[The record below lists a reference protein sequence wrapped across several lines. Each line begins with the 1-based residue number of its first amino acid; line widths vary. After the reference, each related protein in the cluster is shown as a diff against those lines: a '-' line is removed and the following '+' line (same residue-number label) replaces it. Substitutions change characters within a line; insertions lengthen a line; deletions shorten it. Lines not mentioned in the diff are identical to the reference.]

1 MVRDIALISSN
12 SVRTPGASKFNLFR
26 PGPGSNFGCGLGLLA
41 LVAIGRAELP
51 TYSPVVE
58 STATPATG
66 PFELPRTFKGLSE
79 LATYEDG
86 QVLVKVRPAA
96 AAASRSSGRGLPGVT
111 SLSLVDWPGKNSQS
125 MSASEG
131 QWHMAEL
138 DSSLDVESAIELL
151 TGDPRVEAVEPV
163 LLHYVPETVIS
174 QPFVQP
180 NDPLISQQWAL
191 PRIQAFEAWDVHAG
205 DGSLIVAVVDT
216 GVQITHPDLAGA
228 IWTNPRETRNGRDD
242 DGNGL
247 VDDVNGWSFA
257 LDSNDVSDRIGHGT
271 HVAGIIAA
279 TAANGMGVAGTARVR
294 ILPVDVFGGRDG
306 ASEVNIAKGIQ
317 YAAMQGA
324 KVINLSLGAPAGA
337 FSQVEKEAID
347 FATSRGA
354 VVLAAAGNES
364 EQSPQPVG
372 FPARLPNVIAVGA
385 TDVND
390 RRAAFSNFGSDLDVV
405 APGVD
410 ILNTYTQSR
419 YARLSGTS
427 MACPYAAGVTALI
440 RSKFANLSPEQTR
453 ARLLG
458 SADDVAA
465 AGPDVQTGAGRIN
478 ALKALGGASTAP
490 PVEDDDFEE
499 NDESHTAVEIEP
511 GRFEGLVGAD
521 VDWYR
526 FDVTGS
532 AAAVITIDG
541 REGDLDLV
549 LYAASGTRL
558 GLSNSNDSIEE
569 LQAALTAGTYYFAVW
584 PPEDRGGGYTLAL
597 LLEGETD
604 HGNGNDNG
612 DGRGGELP
620 PALPDDSLEENDT
633 AATAHS
639 IAPGSMP
646 LIGNDED
653 WFRFQVPGPSLVQI
667 ATAGSEGELDLEIYA
682 ENGQLLGRSAN
693 PGSTEALAGRETTT
707 VERLLRVRPAGA
719 GGSYRLTLSIQPE
732 QVRRDADADG
742 VPDDSDNC
750 PTTPNANQSDVDGD
764 SIGDVCDPR
773 DDRVIEPPA
782 QVLPPAASIPCGP
795 GAFMALGLGFAGLTS
810 TRLSSRR
817 GRR

>member
-1 MVRDIALISSN
+1 MVRDIALITSN
-12 SVRTPGASKFNLFR
+12 SGRTPGASKSNMFR
-26 PGPGSNFGCGLGLLA
+26 PWPGTNFGCGLGLLA
-41 LVAIGRAELP
+41 LVATGRAELP

-58 STATPATG
+58 SAGAPATR
-66 PFELPRTFKGLSE
+66 PFELPRTFKGLSD

-86 QVLVKVRPAA
+86 QVLVKMRPA
-96 AAASRSSGRGLPGVT
+96 AAASRSTGRGLPGVT
-111 SLSLVDWPGKNSQS
+111 SLSLVDWPGKRSQA

-138 DSSLDVESAIELL
+138 DPSLDVESAIELL

-257 LDSNDVSDRIGHGT
+257 LDSNDLSDRIGHGT

-294 ILPVDVFGGRDG
+294 ILPVDVFGGRDR

-337 FSQVEKEAID
+337 FSQVEKDAIE
-347 FATSRGA
+347 FAISRGA

-458 SADDVAA
+458 STDDVA

-490 PVEDDDFEE
+490 PAQDDDFEE
-499 NDESHTAVEIEP
+499 NDESHMAVKIEP
-511 GRFEGLVGAD
+511 GRYEGLVGAD

-526 FDVTGS
+526 FDATGS
-532 AAAVITIDG
+532 AAAVISIDG

-558 GLSNSNDSIEE
+558 GLSSSNDSTEE
-569 LQAALTAGTYYFAVW
+569 IQAALTAGTYYFAVW
-584 PPEDRGGGYTLAL
+584 PPEDRGGAYTLAL
-597 LLEGETD
+597 SLQGEID
-604 HGNGNDNG
+604 NGNGNDNG
-612 DGRGGELP
+612 GGGGGGELP
-620 PALPDDSLEENDT
+620 PTRPDDSMEENDT
-633 AATAHS
+633 AATAHR

-653 WFRFQVPGPSLVQI
+653 WFRFQVPGPSVVQI

-693 PGSTEALAGRETTT
+693 PGGAEALAGREATTA
-707 VERLLRVRPAGA
+707 ERLVRVLPAGA

-732 QVRRDADADG
+732 PVRRDSDADG

-750 PTTPNANQSDVDGD
+750 PSTPNADQSDVDGD
-764 SIGDVCDPR
+764 SIGDVCDPG
-773 DDRVIEPPA
+773 DDRVVEPPA
-782 QVLPPAASIPCGP
+782 QVLPPASSIPCAP
-795 GAFMALGLGFAGLTS
+795 GAFLTLGLGFLGLTS